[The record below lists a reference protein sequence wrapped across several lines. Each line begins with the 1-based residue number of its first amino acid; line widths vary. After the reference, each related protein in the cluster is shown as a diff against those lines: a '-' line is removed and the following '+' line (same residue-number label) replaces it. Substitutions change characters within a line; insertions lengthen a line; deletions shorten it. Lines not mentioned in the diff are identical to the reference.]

1 MTKFDEAQLTSLTD
15 RIQRTPRQRKRRLV
29 AIVGAPASGKST
41 LAEQLSQ
48 ELSDLGC
55 PSQVVPMDGFHL
67 DNGILSERQ
76 LLARKGAL
84 ETFDIGGLL
93 NLVKRVAEEELV
105 FHPKFD
111 RARDLS
117 LAGAGVIAND
127 CDTIIIEGNYLLNA
141 SPIWRELSQYWDLSI
156 QIDIP
161 ITLLEERLIKRW
173 LSLGLSL
180 DQATVRAK
188 ENDLVNAEVVRSTSG
203 VADITI

>member
-1 MTKFDEAQLTSLTD
+1 
-15 RIQRTPRQRKRRLV
+15 
-29 AIVGAPASGKST
+29 
-41 LAEQLSQ
+41 
-48 ELSDLGC
+48 
-55 PSQVVPMDGFHL
+55 MDFIWT
-67 DNGILSERQ
+67 GILSERQ

-93 NLVKRVAEEELV
+93 NLVKRVAEEDLV
-105 FHPKFD
+105 FYPKFD

-117 LAGAGVIAND
+117 LAGAGAIAND

-141 SPIWRELSQYWDLSI
+141 APIWCELSQYWDLSV

-161 ITLLEERLIKRW
+161 ITVLEERLIRRW

-180 DQATVRAK
+180 DQATARAK

-203 VADITI
+203 AADITI